1 MKFEKYPTKGH
12 GRLPRWLSGK
22 ESACK
27 AEDAANSGFDP
38 WVRKIPWGRKW
49 QPAPGFMPGES
60 HGRRSLAGY
69 SPRGAESDTT
79 ETTEHT
85 HASLIS
91 HLSSQQPRL
100 RLEPSSATGHCA
112 TRWRGRGGHLTS
124 PSVKQEDLTGGD
136 F

>member
-49 QPAPGFMPGES
+49 QPTPVFLPGKF
-60 HGRRSLAGY
+60 HGWRNLIGY
-69 SPRGAESDTT
+69 SPCGPKDSDTT
-79 ETTEHT
+79 E
-85 HASLIS
+85 
-91 HLSSQQPRL
+91 
-100 RLEPSSATGHCA
+100 
-112 TRWRGRGGHLTS
+112 
-124 PSVKQEDLTGGD
+124 
-136 F
+136 